1 MVRCRLLFIA
11 YGGAG
16 GFWLRHDLIYLLP
29 PKYTYDSSLTVNWR
43 QFSIVPLKTLLA
55 ATDQPPFI
63 ENHVNPIP
71 HPLPL
76 KKRKKEKKRKIN
88 RPSPGDK

>member
-1 MVRCRLLFIA
+1 M
-11 YGGAG
+11 
-16 GFWLRHDLIYLLP
+16 
-29 PKYTYDSSLTVNWR
+29 
-43 QFSIVPLKTLLA
+43 VPLKTLLA

-71 HPLPL
+71 NPPPPQ
-76 KKRKKEKKRKIN
+76 KKGKKKKKGKMN